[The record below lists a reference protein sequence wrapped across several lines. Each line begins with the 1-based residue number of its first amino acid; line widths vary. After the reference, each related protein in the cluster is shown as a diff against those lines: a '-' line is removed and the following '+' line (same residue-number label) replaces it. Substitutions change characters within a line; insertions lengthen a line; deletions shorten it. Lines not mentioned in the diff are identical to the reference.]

1 MSRMSIRF
9 LVRVGVAIRIEVAWQ
24 SDRNTA
30 TGARKTEVGPDA
42 GSSLASW
49 DFNAAGHAT
58 REREEKG
65 PRFRARA
72 WS

>member
-1 MSRMSIRF
+1 MSVRF
-9 LVRVGVAIRIEVAWQ
+9 LVRVGVAIRVEVAWK
-24 SDRNTA
+24 SDRERSA
-30 TGARKTEVGPDA
+30 TGARETEVGPKA
-42 GSSLASW
+42 GSSLASG
-49 DFNAAGHAT
+49 DFDAAGHAT